1 MFMRV
6 ESNSGEASLYIAVIL
21 FESSSSVPSDRT
33 LYEECFILIQANSLE
48 EAREKALLYSRQ
60 QECSYQN
67 QDKDTITW
75 TCKQIIDVNSV
86 LYDDFGDVTE
96 IYARHFRNYEAYCQ
110 FEPLLSGEEL

>member
-1 MFMRV
+1 MTVDTDSR
-6 ESNSGEASLYIAVIL
+6 EASLYIAVIL
-21 FESSSSVPSDRT
+21 FESSSSAPNDRP

-67 QDKDTITW
+67 QDNDTITW

-86 LYDDFGDVTE
+86 LYDDFDDITE

-110 FEPLLSGEEL
+110 FEPFLSSEEL

>member
-1 MFMRV
+1 MTVDSSHSQETSF
-6 ESNSGEASLYIAVIL
+6 YIAVVL
-21 FESSSSVPSDRT
+21 FESSSATNDRP

-67 QDKDTITW
+67 QYNDTITW

-86 LYDDFGDVTE
+86 LYDDFSNVTE
-96 IYARHFRNYEAYCQ
+96 IYARHFRNYAAYCQ

>member
-1 MFMRV
+1 MTV
-6 ESNSGEASLYIAVIL
+6 DNSSIKTYLYIAVIL
-21 FESSSSVPSDRT
+21 FESLSNAPNSQS

-67 QDKDTITW
+67 QYKDTIAW
-75 TCKQIIDVNSV
+75 NCKQIIDVNSV
-86 LYDDFGDVTE
+86 LSDNFSEVTE

-110 FEPLLSGEEL
+110 FAPLLSGEEL

>member
-1 MFMRV
+1 MTVDRDIK
-6 ESNSGEASLYIAVIL
+6 EASFYIAVVL
-21 FESSSSVPSDRT
+21 FESSSSAPNNRP

-60 QECSYQN
+60 QGCSYQN
-67 QDKDTITW
+67 QYNDTITW

-86 LYDDFGDVTE
+86 LYDDFSDVTE

-110 FEPLLSGEEL
+110 FEPYLSSEEL

>member
-1 MFMRV
+1 MRV
-6 ESNSGEASLYIAVIL
+6 DSDSREASLYIAVVL
-21 FESSSSVPSDRT
+21 FDSSSNAPDYQP

-67 QDKDTITW
+67 QNQDTISW

-86 LYDDFGDVTE
+86 LYADFDDITE

-110 FEPLLSGEEL
+110 FEPFLSGDEL